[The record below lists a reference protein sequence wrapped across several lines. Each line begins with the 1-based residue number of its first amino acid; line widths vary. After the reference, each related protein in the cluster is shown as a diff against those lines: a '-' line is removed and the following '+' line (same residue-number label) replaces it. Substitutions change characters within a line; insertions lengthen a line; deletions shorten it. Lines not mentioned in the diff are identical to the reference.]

1 MPGAPYRFI
10 VVDSPRPGVRRLTL
24 NRPEKRNALSNELRG
39 ELFDAL
45 RRADGDDAVRVSIVR
60 GAGVCFSAGY
70 DLGAD
75 LTQGRPYPTA
85 GGDGHW
91 PRHVVDGWF
100 QIWDLAKPVIAQ
112 VHGYC
117 LAGGSELAA
126 ACDLVYVAEDAQIG
140 YPPVRLMSP
149 TDTQF
154 HPWLAGMR
162 HAMELMLTGDPVSGA
177 EAARIGLANRA
188 YPATRLEARVLEI
201 AERVA
206 KIPTSLQQINKRS
219 VHRAMEI
226 MGMRA
231 AIRAGTELQALAFHQ
246 PESVAYRREVRANL
260 KRALDQ
266 RDGRFGD
273 YRAARHGARRT
284 ARRTTAGAAKRSTN
298 GRKEKGS

>member
-10 VVDSPRPGVRRLTL
+10 VVDSPRPGVRRVTL

-149 TDTQF
+149 PDTQF

-177 EAARIGLANRA
+177 
-188 YPATRLEARVLEI
+188 
-201 AERVA
+201 
-206 KIPTSLQQINKRS
+206 
-219 VHRAMEI
+219 
-226 MGMRA
+226 
-231 AIRAGTELQALAFHQ
+231 
-246 PESVAYRREVRANL
+246 
-260 KRALDQ
+260 
-266 RDGRFGD
+266 
-273 YRAARHGARRT
+273 
-284 ARRTTAGAAKRSTN
+284 
-298 GRKEKGS
+298 

>member
-1 MPGAPYRFI
+1 
-10 VVDSPRPGVRRLTL
+10 
-24 NRPEKRNALSNELRG
+24 
-39 ELFDAL
+39 
-45 RRADGDDAVRVSIVR
+45 
-60 GAGVCFSAGY
+60 
-70 DLGAD
+70 
-75 LTQGRPYPTA
+75 
-85 GGDGHW
+85 
-91 PRHVVDGWF
+91 
-100 QIWDLAKPVIAQ
+100 
-112 VHGYC
+112 
-117 LAGGSELAA
+117 
-126 ACDLVYVAEDAQIG
+126 
-140 YPPVRLMSP
+140 
-149 TDTQF
+149 
-154 HPWLAGMR
+154 MR

-188 YPATRLEARVLEI
+188 YPAAHLEVRVLAI

-246 PESVAYRREVRANL
+246 PESVAYRKEVRANL

-273 YRAARHGARRT
+273 YRTARHGARRT